1 LPVEVEEQREV
12 PAYVNTKA
20 MVVPVEVQREFLVHA
35 VVTIVDTVL
44 QEQEALRM
52 PEEQVNLHK
61 LEQPSV

>member
-1 LPVEVEEQREV
+1 
-12 PAYVNTKA
+12 

>member
-1 LPVEVEEQREV
+1 MPVEVEEQREV
-12 PAYVNTKA
+12 PAYANTKA